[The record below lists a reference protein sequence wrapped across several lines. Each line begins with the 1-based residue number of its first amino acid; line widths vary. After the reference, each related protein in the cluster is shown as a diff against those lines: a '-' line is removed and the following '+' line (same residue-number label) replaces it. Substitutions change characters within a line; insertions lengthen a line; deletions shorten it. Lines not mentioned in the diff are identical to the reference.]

1 MLRGRSGHAAHRRHT
16 PRHARTR
23 HGPGLTPALP
33 GAAMSWRPERTSP
46 DMPCRVAANPLSSA
60 DPARAVSGTPTARVW
75 PRTWLEGP
83 VRDERLC
90 AEPVPGHHG
99 LRWATARGRP

>member
-1 MLRGRSGHAAHRRHT
+1 
-16 PRHARTR
+16 
-23 HGPGLTPALP
+23 
-33 GAAMSWRPERTSP
+33 
-46 DMPCRVAANPLSSA
+46 MPCRVAANPLSSA